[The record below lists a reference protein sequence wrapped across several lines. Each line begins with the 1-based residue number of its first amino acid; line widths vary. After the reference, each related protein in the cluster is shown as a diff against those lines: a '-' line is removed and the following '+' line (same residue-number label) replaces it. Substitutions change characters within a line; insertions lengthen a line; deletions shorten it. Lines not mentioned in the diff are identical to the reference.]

1 VQQVM
6 LLGAPPQPSVP
17 TIHLRWKPCR
27 TLVGHSSMNVVP
39 VRIGF
44 VLLLVASDG
53 CLTHTI
59 ADKGPPGV
67 RLPPPAAPPHLARR
81 PTQIVDAP
89 ASSRPRR
96 AEVVAFHRGLESG
109 APADLTPDPGW
120 GERFAANRFGLKVR
134 PSRRPRELSK
144 SLAF

>member
-6 LLGAPPQPSVP
+6 LLGALPQPSVP

-44 VLLLVASDG
+44 VLLRQEFLAVSDG

-67 RLPPPAAPPHLARR
+67 RLPPPATAPR
-81 PTQIVDAP
+81 PKTNPD
-89 ASSRPRR
+89 SRCPSVISARR

-109 APADLTPDPGW
+109 ALAHLAPDPV
-120 GERFAANRFGLKVR
+120 GECG
-134 PSRRPRELSK
+134 SRLIVS
-144 SLAF
+144 A